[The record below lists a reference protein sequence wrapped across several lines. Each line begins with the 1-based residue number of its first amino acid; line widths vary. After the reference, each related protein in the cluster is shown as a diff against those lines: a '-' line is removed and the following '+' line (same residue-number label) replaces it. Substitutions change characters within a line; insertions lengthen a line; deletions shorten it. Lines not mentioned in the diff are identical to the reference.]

1 MQMIKE
7 IDEKIKKYR
16 NNKVLR
22 EALEN
27 KIFSIIETL
36 NNKEEELESLEK
48 NLIKEEKDVERL
60 KSFSFSNLIASIMRN
75 KSEKLNKEEKEYL
88 DAKLKYDNLKSNIKN
103 LNNDLEEEKKKLRE
117 LQVEDDQYEAL
128 ILQKIDMLKRSNL
141 DVKDEIIK
149 YEKEISSLLNEKV
162 LVLEAL
168 NEAENA
174 LMIADEIKSALDSA
188 ENWESYTIIGAGVIN
203 PIEKSEKIDFAKST
217 MERLSY
223 SVEMLNKELKAVRKA
238 MSLEDKDISGIVYI
252 FDNFFN
258 CMFYDF
264 SDKEDT
270 KGSLHEIFEL
280 EGEIKRIAEKLK
292 NEEVRVNMKIKEL
305 NEKLENIARTVS

>member
-16 NNKVLR
+16 NNKVLK

-27 KIFSIIETL
+27 KISSIEETL
-36 NNKEEELESLEK
+36 SNKEDELKVLEK

-60 KSFSFSNLIASIMRN
+60 KSFSFLNLMASIMNN
-75 KSEKLNKEEKEYL
+75 KKEKLNKEEKEYL
-88 DAKLKYDNLKSNIKN
+88 DAKLKYDNLKSDIKN

-117 LQVEDDQYEAL
+117 LQVEDNQYEAL
-128 ILQKIDMLKRSNL
+128 IIQKIDILKRSNL

-149 YEKEISSLLNEKV
+149 YENEISSLLNEKV
-162 LVLEAL
+162 LVLEVL
-168 NEAENA
+168 NKAENA
-174 LMIADEIKSALDSA
+174 LMIADEIKSALEGV
-188 ENWESYTIIGAGVIN
+188 ENWGPYTIVGTGIIN
-203 PIEKSEKIDFAKST
+203 SIENSEKIDYIKST

-223 SVEMLNKELKAVRKA
+223 SVEMLNEELKAVRKT
-238 MSLEDKDISGIVYI
+238 MSLEDKDISGTAYI
-252 FDNFFN
+252 FDHFFN
-258 CMFYDF
+258 CMLNDF

-270 KGSLHEIFEL
+270 KGSLYEIYEL
-280 EGEIKRIAEKLK
+280 EGEIRRIAEKLK
-292 NEEVRVNMKIKEL
+292 NEQIRVNMKIKEL

>member
-1 MQMIKE
+1 MIKE

-27 KIFSIIETL
+27 KISSIQEAL
-36 NNKEEELESLEK
+36 SNKEDELKVLEK

-60 KSFSFSNLIASIMRN
+60 KSFSFSSLMASIMNN
-75 KSEKLNKEEKEYL
+75 KKEKLNKEEKEYL
-88 DAKLKYDNLKSNIKN
+88 DAKLKYDNLKSDIKN

-117 LQVEDDQYEAL
+117 LQVEDNQYEAL
-128 ILQKIDMLKRSNL
+128 IIQKIDILKRSNL

-149 YEKEISSLLNEKV
+149 YENEISSLLNEKV
-162 LVLEAL
+162 LVLEVL

-174 LMIADEIKSALDSA
+174 LMIADEIKSALDSI
-188 ENWESYTIIGAGVIN
+188 ENWGPYTIVGTGIID
-203 PIEKSEKIDFAKST
+203 PIENSEKIDYIKSA

-223 SVEMLNKELKAVRKA
+223 SIEMLNEELKAIRKI
-238 MSLEDKDISGIVYI
+238 MSLEDEDFSGPTYI
-252 FDNFFN
+252 FDHFFD
-258 CMFYDF
+258 CMLNDF

-270 KGSLHEIFEL
+270 KGSLYEIFEL
-280 EGEIKRIAEKLK
+280 EGEIRRIAEKLK
-292 NEEVRVNMKIKEL
+292 NEQIRVNMKIKEL

>member
-27 KIFSIIETL
+27 KISSIIETL
-36 NNKEEELESLEK
+36 NNKEKELESLEK

-60 KSFSFSNLIASIMRN
+60 KSFSFSNLIASIMRSKN
-75 KSEKLNKEEKEYL
+75 EKLNKEEKEYL
-88 DAKLKYDNLKSNIKN
+88 DAKLKYDNLKSDIKN

-141 DVKDEIIK
+141 EVKDEIIK

-168 NEAENA
+168 NEGENA

-223 SVEMLNKELKAVRKA
+223 SVEMLNKELEAVRKA

-270 KGSLHEIFEL
+270 KGSLYEIFEL

-305 NEKLENIARTVS
+305 NEKLENIAKTVS

>member
-16 NNKVLR
+16 NNKVLK

-27 KIFSIIETL
+27 KISSIEETL
-36 NNKEEELESLEK
+36 SNKEDELKVLEK

-60 KSFSFSNLIASIMRN
+60 KSFSFSNLMASIMNN
-75 KSEKLNKEEKEYL
+75 KKEKLNKEEKEYL
-88 DAKLKYDNLKSNIKN
+88 DAKLKYDNLKSDIKN

-117 LQVEDDQYEAL
+117 LQVEDNQYEAL
-128 ILQKIDMLKRSNL
+128 IIQKIDILKRSNL

-149 YEKEISSLLNEKV
+149 YENEISSLLNEKV
-162 LVLEAL
+162 LVLEVL
-168 NEAENA
+168 NKAENA
-174 LMIADEIKSALDSA
+174 LMIADEIKSALEGV
-188 ENWESYTIIGAGVIN
+188 ENWGPYTIVGTGIIN
-203 PIEKSEKIDFAKST
+203 SIENSEKIDYIKST

-223 SVEMLNKELKAVRKA
+223 SVEMLNEELKAVRKT
-238 MSLEDKDISGIVYI
+238 MSLEDKDISGTAYI
-252 FDNFFN
+252 FDHFFN
-258 CMFYDF
+258 CMLNDF

-270 KGSLHEIFEL
+270 KGSLYEIYEL
-280 EGEIKRIAEKLK
+280 EGEIRRIAEKLK
-292 NEEVRVNMKIKEL
+292 NEQIRVNMKIKEL

>member
-1 MQMIKE
+1 MIKE

-22 EALEN
+22 ETLEN
-27 KIFSIIETL
+27 KISSIEGAL
-36 NNKEEELESLEK
+36 NNKEDELKVLEK

-60 KSFSFSNLIASIMRN
+60 KSFYFSNLMASIMRN
-75 KSEKLNKEEKEYL
+75 KNEKLNKEEKEYL
-88 DAKLKYDNLKSNIKN
+88 DAKLKYDNLKSDIKN

-128 ILQKIDMLKRSNL
+128 IIQKIDILKRSNL

-223 SVEMLNKELKAVRKA
+223 SVEKLNEELKAFRKT
-238 MSLEDKDISGIVYI
+238 MSLEGEDISGPAYI
-252 FDNFFN
+252 FEHFFN
-258 CMFYDF
+258 CMLNDF

-270 KGSLHEIFEL
+270 KSSLYEIYEL
-280 EGEIKRIAEKLK
+280 EGEIRRIVEKLK
-292 NEEVRVNMKIKEL
+292 NEEIRVNMKIKEL
-305 NEKLENIARTVS
+305 SEKLENIAKTVR

>member
-27 KIFSIIETL
+27 KISSIEEAL

-60 KSFSFSNLIASIMRN
+60 KSFSFSNLMASIMRN
-75 KSEKLNKEEKEYL
+75 KNEKLNKEEKEYL
-88 DAKLKYDNLKSNIKN
+88 DAKLKYDNLKSDIKN

-141 DVKDEIIK
+141 EVKDEIIK

-168 NEAENA
+168 NEGENA

-203 PIEKSEKIDFAKST
+203 SIEKSEKIDFAKST

-223 SVEMLNKELKAVRKA
+223 SVEMLNKELEAVRKA
-238 MSLEDKDISGIVYI
+238 MSLEDKDISGIIYI

-270 KGSLHEIFEL
+270 KGSLYEIFEL

-305 NEKLENIARTVS
+305 NEKLENIAKTVS

>member
-1 MQMIKE
+1 M
-7 IDEKIKKYR
+7 
-16 NNKVLR
+16 NNK
-22 EALEN
+22 
-27 KIFSIIETL
+27 K
-36 NNKEEELESLEK
+36 
-48 NLIKEEKDVERL
+48 
-60 KSFSFSNLIASIMRN
+60 
-75 KSEKLNKEEKEYL
+75 EKLNKEEKEYL
-88 DAKLKYDNLKSNIKN
+88 DAKLKYDNLKSDIKN

-128 ILQKIDMLKRSNL
+128 IIQKIDILKRSNL

-223 SVEMLNKELKAVRKA
+223 SVEKLNEELKAVRKT
-238 MSLEDKDISGIVYI
+238 MSLEGEDISGPAYI
-252 FDNFFN
+252 FEHFFN
-258 CMFYDF
+258 CMLNDF

-270 KGSLHEIFEL
+270 KSSLYEIYEL
-280 EGEIKRIAEKLK
+280 EGEIRRIVEKLK
-292 NEEVRVNMKIKEL
+292 NEEIRVNMKIKEL
-305 NEKLENIARTVS
+305 SEKLENIAKTVR

>member
-1 MQMIKE
+1 MIKE

-22 EALEN
+22 ETLEN
-27 KIFSIIETL
+27 KISSIEGAL
-36 NNKEEELESLEK
+36 NNKEDELKVLEK

-60 KSFSFSNLIASIMRN
+60 KSFSFSNLMASIMRN
-75 KSEKLNKEEKEYL
+75 KNEKLNKEEKEYL
-88 DAKLKYDNLKSNIKN
+88 DAKLKYDNLKSDIKN

-128 ILQKIDMLKRSNL
+128 IIQKIDILKRSNL

-223 SVEMLNKELKAVRKA
+223 SVEKLNEELKAVRKT
-238 MSLEDKDISGIVYI
+238 MSLEGEDISGPAYI
-252 FDNFFN
+252 FEHFFN
-258 CMFYDF
+258 CMLNDF

-270 KGSLHEIFEL
+270 KSSLYEIYEL
-280 EGEIKRIAEKLK
+280 EGEIRRIVEKLK
-292 NEEVRVNMKIKEL
+292 NEEIRVNMKIKEL
-305 NEKLENIARTVS
+305 SEKLENIAKTVR

>member
-22 EALEN
+22 ETLEN
-27 KIFSIIETL
+27 KISSIEGAL
-36 NNKEEELESLEK
+36 NNKEDELKVLEK

-60 KSFSFSNLIASIMRN
+60 KSFSFSNLMASIMRN
-75 KSEKLNKEEKEYL
+75 KNEKLNKEEKEYL
-88 DAKLKYDNLKSNIKN
+88 DAKLKYDNLKSDIKN

-128 ILQKIDMLKRSNL
+128 IIQKIDILKRSNL

-223 SVEMLNKELKAVRKA
+223 SVEKLNEELKAVRKT
-238 MSLEDKDISGIVYI
+238 MSLEGEDISGPAYI
-252 FDNFFN
+252 FEHFFN
-258 CMFYDF
+258 CMLNDF

-270 KGSLHEIFEL
+270 KSSLYEIYEL
-280 EGEIKRIAEKLK
+280 EGEIRRIVEKLK
-292 NEEVRVNMKIKEL
+292 NEEIRVNMKIKEL
-305 NEKLENIARTVS
+305 SEKLENIAKTVR

>member
-27 KIFSIIETL
+27 KISSIIETL

-75 KSEKLNKEEKEYL
+75 KNEKLNKEEKEYL
-88 DAKLKYDNLKSNIKN
+88 DAKLKYDNLKSDIKN

-141 DVKDEIIK
+141 EVKDEIIK

-168 NEAENA
+168 NEGENA

-223 SVEMLNKELKAVRKA
+223 SVEMLNKELEAVRKA

-270 KGSLHEIFEL
+270 KGSLYEIFEL

-305 NEKLENIARTVS
+305 NEKLENIAKTVS